1 MLEDKR
7 KIIPLFHFTFSGGI
21 ISTMKN
27 LLLFITPVLIWGS
40 TWYVIK
46 FQVGNVDPMLSV
58 AYRFGIAGVLML
70 IVCSLWKMKMNFT
83 KKEHQFILLQGLLIF
98 GFNYWLVYNSELY
111 LTSGLVGL
119 IFSLLVFLNIINGRI
134 FLKTPFENKVIIG
147 GFLGLIGTGMVFWE
161 DLAKFSFTDGKIIGL
176 AFAVG
181 GTYLASLGNIT
192 SARNQKAGIPVIQ
205 SNAFGMVYG
214 AIAMFLIAVIIG
226 KEISFEMSQSYVFS
240 LLYLAIFGSVIA
252 FGAFMT
258 LIGNI
263 GASKAAYVSLVAPVI
278 ALTISTFLEDY
289 TWSAISLSGA
299 VLILIGN
306 VIALRVS
313 KKKEK
318 AFPRVQELDVPV
330 EVLEEKLP
338 DKLIK

>member
-1 MLEDKR
+1 
-7 KIIPLFHFTFSGGI
+7 
-21 ISTMKN
+21 MKN
-27 LLLFITPVLIWGS
+27 ALLFITPVLIWGS

-46 FQVGNVDPMLSV
+46 FQVGNVDAMLSV
-58 AYRFGIAGVLML
+58 SYRFGIAGVLML

-83 KKEHQFILLQGLLIF
+83 RKEHQFILLQGLLIF
-98 GFNYWLVYNSELY
+98 GFNYWLVYTSELY

-119 IFSLLVFLNIINGRI
+119 IFSLLVFLNILNGRI

-147 GFLGLIGTGMVFWE
+147 GFLGLIGTGMVFWK
-161 DLAKFSFTDGKIIGL
+161 DLSHFSFTDGKIIGL
-176 AFAVG
+176 CFAVG

-214 AIAMFLIAVIIG
+214 AIAMFLIAVILG
-226 KEISFEMSQSYVFS
+226 KEIRFEVSQSYVLS
-240 LLYLAIFGSVIA
+240 LLYLAIFGSIIA

-263 GASKAAYVSLVAPVI
+263 GASKAAYVSLIAPVI

-289 TWSAISLSGA
+289 KWTSISLSGA
-299 VLILIGN
+299 VMILVGN
-306 VIALRVS
+306 VVALRSS

-318 AFPRVQELDVPV
+318 AFPRVQELEVPV

-338 DKLIK
+338 DKLTD

>member
-1 MLEDKR
+1 
-7 KIIPLFHFTFSGGI
+7 
-21 ISTMKN
+21 MKN
-27 LLLFITPVLIWGS
+27 ALLFITPVLIWGS

-46 FQVGNVDPMLSV
+46 FQVGNVDAMLSV
-58 AYRFGIAGVLML
+58 SYRFGIAGVLML

-83 KKEHQFILLQGLLIF
+83 RKEHQFILLQGLLIF
-98 GFNYWLVYNSELY
+98 GFNYWLVYTSELY

-119 IFSLLVFLNIINGRI
+119 IFSLLVFLNILNGRI

-147 GFLGLIGTGMVFWE
+147 GFLGLVGTGMVFWK
-161 DLAKFSFTDGKIIGL
+161 DLSHFSFTDGKIIGL
-176 AFAVG
+176 CFAVG

-214 AIAMFLIAVIIG
+214 AIAMFVIAVILG
-226 KEISFEMSQSYVFS
+226 KEIRFEVSQSYVLS
-240 LLYLAIFGSVIA
+240 LLYLAIFGSIIA

-263 GASKAAYVSLVAPVI
+263 GASKAAYVSLIAPVI

-289 TWSAISLSGA
+289 TWTTISLSGA
-299 VLILIGN
+299 VMILVGN
-306 VIALRVS
+306 VVALRSS

-318 AFPRVQELDVPV
+318 AFPRVQELEVPV

-338 DKLIK
+338 VKLTD

>member
-1 MLEDKR
+1 
-7 KIIPLFHFTFSGGI
+7 
-21 ISTMKN
+21 MKN
-27 LLLFITPVLIWGS
+27 ALLFITPVLIWGS

-46 FQVGNVDPMLSV
+46 FQVGNVDAMLSV
-58 AYRFGIAGVLML
+58 SYRFGIAGVLML

-83 KKEHQFILLQGLLIF
+83 RKEHQFILLQGLLIF
-98 GFNYWLVYNSELY
+98 GFNYWLVYTSELY

-119 IFSLLVFLNIINGRI
+119 IFSLLVFLNILNGRI

-147 GFLGLIGTGMVFWE
+147 GFLGLVGTGMVFWK
-161 DLAKFSFTDGKIIGL
+161 DLSHFSFTDGKIIGL
-176 AFAVG
+176 CFAVG

-214 AIAMFLIAVIIG
+214 AIAMFIIAVILG
-226 KEISFEMSQSYVFS
+226 KEIRFEVSQSYVLS
-240 LLYLAIFGSVIA
+240 LLYLAIFGSTIA

-263 GASKAAYVSLVAPVI
+263 GASKAAYVSLIAPVI

-289 TWSAISLSGA
+289 TWTTISLSGA
-299 VLILIGN
+299 VMILVGN
-306 VIALRVS
+306 VVALRTS

-318 AFPRVQELDVPV
+318 AFPRVQELEVPV

-338 DKLIK
+338 DKLTK